1 MGQDVSPVGAI
12 GYRDE
17 KDLKRA
23 ADDGGRG
30 GAAGPIVSSPLRSV
44 ADMRSLVSPLLVIA
58 LFAACVPAN
67 PLAPGGSPPDRIP
80 AGAYYLRTIDG
91 HALPMTI
98 AGGTRIE
105 SGFVAADSAETATV
119 GFGESLGHA
128 ASSSSNLA
136 TGTAR
141 VLGQDAHNARIAAIS
156 WRTSSG
162 ARADSVL
169 WSVDSVIVYRTG
181 AAPSAVG
188 PGHRLVYTRATPADT
203 L

>member
-1 MGQDVSPVGAI
+1 MKDSVPPTMVVAGEPPAPTMHSPHRVTGMRRPA
-12 GYRDE
+12 
-17 KDLKRA
+17 
-23 ADDGGRG
+23 
-30 GAAGPIVSSPLRSV
+30 RSQF
-44 ADMRSLVSPLLVIA
+44 VIA
-58 LFAACVPAN
+58 LVALCAGCVPAN
-67 PLAPGGSPPDRIP
+67 PVSPDGATPDHLP
-80 AGAYYLRTIDG
+80 AGAYFLRSIDG
-91 HALPMTI
+91 RSLPLTI

-105 SGFVAADSAETATV
+105 SGFIVADSAESATV

-128 ASSSSNLA
+128 SSSSASLA

-141 VLGQDAHNARIAAIS
+141 VLGQDSRDGRIAAIS
-156 WRTSSG
+156 WRSNGS

-188 PGHRLVYTRATPADT
+188 PGHRMIYTRATPADT